1 MKKALYFTL
10 KPLSVLEIFKFLVWL
25 FGHVGKRLDK
35 KAEINFKIYDVKNS
49 ITITMHILPV
59 KAIRQ

>member
-25 FGHVGKRLDK
+25 FGHVGKRPDK